1 MLPRISDD
9 DLEGLVKVFLL
20 PSCKSGAVT
29 VSLGLNQR
37 REVRL
42 TIGQNAA
49 DCLIA
54 MDSTFNAELPEIK
67 GFRSNI
73 VEVEKLA
80 PVIRL
85 VAINTIEHLRLCCVP
100 RQEIPLQVYI
110 ETLKNLRLQ
119 VGIASQEYGGA
130 ISRAPTKISRWL
142 QKKAVGPLDMPN
154 IPELP
159 LFEPATQSTIAGLT
173 EGNDKRKRQVI
184 VVRVYFVRLF
194 SSAYSMCRRIIPG
207 LRPPMFRYR
216 SLSKQNG

>member
-1 MLPRISDD
+1 
-9 DLEGLVKVFLL
+9 
-20 PSCKSGAVT
+20 
-29 VSLGLNQR
+29 
-37 REVRL
+37 
-42 TIGQNAA
+42 
-49 DCLIA
+49 

-85 VAINTIEHLRLCCVP
+85 VAINTIEHLRLCRVP
-100 RQEIPLQVYI
+100 GQEIPLQVYI

-119 VGIASQEYGGA
+119 VGIASHEYGGA

-142 QKKAVGPLDMPN
+142 QKKAEGPLEMPN

-159 LFEPATQSTIAGLT
+159 LFELATQSTTTGPT

-184 VVRVYFVRLF
+184 VVRVYFIRLF
-194 SSAYSMCRRIIPG
+194 SSAYSICRKTIPG
-207 LRPPMFRYR
+207 RRSPMLQSRN
-216 SLSKQNG
+216 LSKQND